1 VTSGDFVPGK
11 TLVVPHVH
19 KLANLTEV
27 AAGMRAIA
35 VEVVLVDVLEALGRE
50 GSQVRLTH
58 DLLADV
64 VNAVAW
70 RKQSQFSNVTHEA
83 TCKLTVVDVAV
94 KFPLVV
100 VVRIE
105 TLPDMVL
112 QFCEFQI

>member
-1 VTSGDFVPGK
+1 MPGK
-11 TLVVPHVH
+11 TLVIPHVH

-64 VNAVAW
+64 VDAVAW
-70 RKQSQFSNVTHEA
+70 RKQSQLLNVTHEA
-83 TCKLTVVDVAV
+83 VCKLTVVDVTV
-94 KFPLVV
+94 EFPLVI

-112 QFCEFQI
+112 QFCSFRSENWN